1 MANKDQ
7 IIESLYK
14 RIETLEEENANLHD
28 TIEILLRRIS
38 ELGGKQ
44 SDSSD
49 SLSTSPSASQ
59 LSVSSWS
66 GDEESLLKFIE
77 TDQLSSLTS
86 ALKSGLNLD
95 YRFQSRD
102 SCNLYFRLN
111 SRSNSLQRNKD
122 PKLSLQYKYQ
132 PRIPHF

>member
-38 ELGGKQ
+38 ELGGKP
-44 SDSSD
+44 SESSD
-49 SLSTSPSASQ
+49 SLSTQPSASQ

-66 GDEESLLKFIE
+66 GDEESLLKSIE
-77 TDQLSSLTS
+77 TDHLSSLTS

-95 YRFQSRD
+95 YRFQSRE
-102 SCNLYFRLN
+102 SCNFYFRPN
-111 SRSNSLQRNKD
+111 SRINSL
-122 PKLSLQYKYQ
+122 
-132 PRIPHF
+132 

>member
-49 SLSTSPSASQ
+49 SLSTQPSASQ

-66 GDEESLLKFIE
+66 GDEESLLKSIE

-95 YRFQSRD
+95 YHFQSRD
-102 SCNLYFRLN
+102 SCNLHFRPDP
-111 SRSNSLQRNKD
+111 RSNSL
-122 PKLSLQYKYQ
+122 
-132 PRIPHF
+132 